1 MTTKILVIEDADA
14 LRNDILEM
22 LSFEGF
28 DVSGAGN
35 GRLGVEEARRYRPDL
50 IICDIMMPEL
60 DGYGVLQELQKD
72 GIGVTTPFIFL
83 TARTDK
89 GDIRQGMSS
98 GADDY
103 LTKPFTANELIAS
116 VRKRLEKREQVKQ
129 VSERKMENLRENII
143 LSLPHEIRTPLTGIL
158 GFSDILMTD
167 CHFMEPDKVAEMAQ
181 YVYTA
186 AQRLYRLTENYLVYA
201 QLELV
206 TADAKRVEAMR
217 QSTTPHPR
225 AVIEDAA
232 IQKAQNFQRE
242 ADLKLSVKND
252 EVTVAI
258 LEDNLKRVIDELVD
272 NAFKFSQSGKPV
284 VLNAE
289 VVKDQYV
296 ITIDDQG
303 RGMSRDQLGEI
314 GAFSQFERKL
324 YEQQGSGFGLMITK
338 KSIELHG
345 GDFNV
350 ESEVGKGT
358 RVTIRLPLAPAQEL
372 APAF

>member
-14 LRNDILEM
+14 LLNDILEM